1 MEKNYIGEVFSKSEG
16 EKVKLAGW
24 VHTVASLGKLL
35 FINLRDSSGLVQVV
49 IKKDKMDPKEFD
61 EIKGLGRESSVIVE
75 GEVRRDKRAPGGV
88 EILAQRV
95 VVVSASN
102 KDFPIRKGV
111 SSKVLGN
118 YRHLSIR
125 SRKFSKLLLIRSEL
139 LRLFREWLIRN
150 GFREFSCPTL
160 ITAACE
166 GGATLFELNYFGKKA
181 YLTQSSQFY
190 LEAGIFSLEK
200 VFTLQPSFRAEKS
213 KTRRHLTEFWHL
225 EVEEAWCDL
234 NGIINL
240 EEAIVTDVLR
250 ELDSKM
256 GHEIRSINPN
266 FSPPQK
272 PFKRITY
279 DEAITL
285 LSREGI
291 KIEWGSDLG
300 ADEEKTLVNIV
311 GGPVF
316 ITHFPKNT
324 RAFYHKPDPQ
334 RNEVVLSN
342 DLLFPK
348 VGEIIGGGER
358 ISDYDVLLKRI
369 KEEGYS
375 PEDYSWYLDLRKYGS
390 VPHAGFGLGIERILV
405 YILDLPNIKFAV
417 PFPRTISRIYP

>member
-1 MEKNYIGEVFSKSEG
+1 MEKDYTREVFSKSEG
-16 EKVKLAGW
+16 EKVRLAGW
-24 VHTVASLGKLL
+24 VHTIASLGRLL
-35 FINLRDSSGLVQVV
+35 FINLRDSSGFIQVV
-49 IKKDKMDPKEFD
+49 VKKDSMNSANFE
-61 EIKGLGRESSVIVE
+61 EIKELGRESSILVE
-75 GEVRRDKRAPGGV
+75 GEVKKDKRAPGGV
-88 EILAQRV
+88 EVLAQKV
-95 VVVSASN
+95 VIVSPSS

-139 LRLFREWLIRN
+139 LRLFREWLIQN
-150 GFREFSCPTL
+150 GFKEFSCPTL

-234 NGIINL
+234 DGIISL
-240 EEAIVTDVLR
+240 EESLVTDVLK

-266 FSPPQK
+266 FSPPKK
-272 PFKRITY
+272 PFKKITY
-279 DEAITL
+279 DEAISL
-285 LSREGI
+285 LSKEGL

-300 ADEEKTLVNIV
+300 ADEEKTLVNVV

-316 ITHFPKNT
+316 VTHFPKKT

-334 RNEVVLSN
+334 RDEVVLSN

-358 ISDYDVLLKRI
+358 ISDYDVLLRRI

>member
-1 MEKNYIGEVFSKSEG
+1 MEKDYTREVFSKSEG
-16 EKVKLAGW
+16 EKVRLAGW
-24 VHTVASLGKLL
+24 VHTIASLGKLL
-35 FINLRDSSGLVQVV
+35 FINLRDSSGFIQVV
-49 IKKDKMDPKEFD
+49 VKKDSMNSANFE
-61 EIKGLGRESSVIVE
+61 EIKELGRESSILVE
-75 GEVRRDKRAPGGV
+75 GEVKKDKRAPGGV
-88 EILAQRV
+88 EVLAQKV
-95 VVVSASN
+95 IIVSPSS

-139 LRLFREWLIRN
+139 LRLFREWLIQN
-150 GFREFSCPTL
+150 GFKEFSCPTL

-234 NGIINL
+234 DGIIGL
-240 EEAIVTDVLR
+240 EESLVTDVLK

-266 FSPPQK
+266 FSPPKK
-272 PFKRITY
+272 PFKKITY
-279 DEAITL
+279 DEAISL
-285 LSREGI
+285 LSKEGL

-300 ADEEKTLVNIV
+300 ADEEKILVNVV

-316 ITHFPKNT
+316 VTHFPKKT

-334 RNEVVLSN
+334 RDEVVLSN

-358 ISDYDVLLKRI
+358 ISDYDVLLRRI